1 MYLYKYNFKLLL
13 KLNNDLNTY
22 KNKSNMKHLI
32 KSKHLFILFLV
43 SMITL
48 NSCISQQKKTIELE
62 LGICTNFSNA
72 EVMETLGY
80 TYVEESVGK
89 FLMPNKSEEEFNE
102 MLQMSR
108 NRSLTIKA
116 CNNFIPKELK
126 SVGPNAVH
134 DNILTYVE
142 TAFRRA
148 QIAGIEIIVFGSGG
162 SRNIPEGF
170 PYDEARDQFID
181 LCKKMAPIAEK
192 YNVTVVLEP
201 LNTQECNFI
210 NSVDEGGEIVKEVNH
225 PNFMLLADIYHMKM
239 DGEGPESII
248 KYGELI
254 KHTHIAEKQD
264 RAVPGTYE
272 EDFRPYFEAL
282 NNINYKG
289 KMSIEAR
296 WNDFETEAS
305 LGINTII
312 DQLNN

>member
-1 MYLYKYNFKLLL
+1 MLVKDIFLYLYKYNFKLLL

-225 PNFMLLADIYHMKM
+225 PNFMLLADIYHKI
-239 DGEGPESII
+239 G
-248 KYGELI
+248 
-254 KHTHIAEKQD
+254 
-264 RAVPGTYE
+264 RASCRERV
-272 EDFRPYFEAL
+272 
-282 NNINYKG
+282 
-289 KMSIEAR
+289 
-296 WNDFETEAS
+296 
-305 LGINTII
+305 
-312 DQLNN
+312 